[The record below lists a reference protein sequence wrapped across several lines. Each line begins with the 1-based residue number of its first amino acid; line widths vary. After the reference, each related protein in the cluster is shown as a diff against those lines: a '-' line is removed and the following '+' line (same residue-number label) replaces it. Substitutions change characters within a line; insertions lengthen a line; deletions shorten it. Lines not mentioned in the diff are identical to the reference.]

1 MSAIGD
7 FLTNDEVLAELGA
20 RFRSRRLER
29 NLTID
34 NVATATGL
42 NRKTIIDA
50 EGGSDVRMST
60 VIKILRQMNMLG
72 VIEAAI
78 PDTLPGAEAFSR
90 RGQVRQRASGA
101 PRRLRKNSNE

>member
-7 FLTNDEVLAELGA
+7 FLTNDEVLVELGT
-20 RFRSRRLER
+20 RLRSRRLER

-34 NVATATGL
+34 SVAMGTGL

-50 EGGSDVRMST
+50 EGGGDVRMST
-60 VIKILRQMNMLG
+60 VIKILRQMSMLG

-90 RGQVRQRASGA
+90 RGLVRQRASGA
-101 PRRLRKNSNE
+101 PRRLRKDST

>member
-20 RFRSRRLER
+20 RLRARRLER
-29 NLTID
+29 NLSIET
-34 NVATATGL
+34 VATAAGI

-50 EGGSDVRMST
+50 ERGSDVRMST
-60 VIKILRQMNMLG
+60 VIKILRQLNMLG

-101 PRRLRKNSNE
+101 PRRQQKDRNE